1 MMKNFN
7 HTQITYAYHLDKE
20 CFFGRGDRMNFFIV
34 LNGRALKQFLIV
46 VIAAF
51 FTALFFYM
59 ESIVH
64 IPVFSAKDGPKAIY
78 KGENNV
84 ALTFNIGWGDEKA
97 EPILDVLK
105 KENVKAATFFLSGSW
120 AERHPDLVNRIIKDG
135 YEIGMLGY
143 AYKDYTELE
152 EEKVRQDI
160 LKAQEV
166 FKKLNVLRAPTGHF
180 DKTTLKLAE
189 RFGYT
194 VVHWSVDS
202 KDWTNPGPDIIREN
216 VSKAKKGDIILL
228 HASDSAKQTASV
240 LPGIIQ
246 DLRRKGLKLVTVSD
260 MIVNGNAKANEI
272 N

>member
-1 MMKNFN
+1 
-7 HTQITYAYHLDKE
+7 
-20 CFFGRGDRMNFFIV
+20 MNFFLV
-34 LNGRALKQFLIV
+34 LSGRSLKQFLIV

-51 FTALFFYM
+51 FTACFFYA
-59 ESIVH
+59 ESSIY
-64 IPVFSAKDGPKAIY
+64 IPVFSAKDGPKAVY
-78 KGENNV
+78 KGEKGV

-120 AERHPDLVNRIIKDG
+120 AERHPDLVDRIVKDG

-143 AYKDYTELE
+143 VYKDYTELE
-152 EEKVRQDI
+152 VEKVRQDI
-160 LKAQEV
+160 AKAQEV
-166 FKKLNVLRAPTGHF
+166 FKKLNVKNVKLLRAPTGHF
-180 DKTTLKLAE
+180 DKTTLKLAD

-194 VVHWSVDS
+194 VVHWSIDS
-202 KDWTNPGPDIIREN
+202 KDWTNPGADIIKEN

-228 HASDSAKQTASV
+228 HASDSAKQTASA

-246 DLRRKGLKLVTVSD
+246 DLKRKDLKLVTVSD

-272 N
+272 K